1 MTGLVVVSHS
11 ATAAAGIAEV
21 AAEMGGDVPI
31 EAVGGD
37 GRGGIGTVPDDIAA
51 ALASADDG
59 DGVVVLVDL
68 GSAVM
73 NAEVAIETSDV
84 DATLADAPVLVD
96 DGVATDVGALDA
108 VEALDRRLRALPL
121 GQSLLGDRRRRH
133 VVRVAVGVG
142 HPVSGRPRATCGH
155 TRYR

>member
-21 AAEMGGDVPI
+21 AAEMGGDTPI

-73 NAEVAIETSDV
+73 NAEVAIEMSDAEAV
-84 DATLADAPVLVD
+84 IADAPVLEGAINAAVA
-96 DGVATDVGALDA
+96 ATDSDATLD
-108 VEALDRRLRALPL
+108 
-121 GQSLLGDRRRRH
+121 S
-133 VVRVAVGVG
+133 VRQQAKAA
-142 HPVSGRPRATCGH
+142 RDIDKL
-155 TRYR
+155 

>member
-73 NAEVAIETSDV
+73 NAEVAIEMSDAEAV
-84 DATLADAPVLVD
+84 IADAPVLEGAINAAVA
-96 DGVATDVGALDA
+96 ATDSDATLDSVRQQA
-108 VEALDRRLRALPL
+108 EAARDIDKL
-121 GQSLLGDRRRRH
+121 
-133 VVRVAVGVG
+133 
-142 HPVSGRPRATCGH
+142 
-155 TRYR
+155 

>member
-21 AAEMGGDVPI
+21 AAEMGGDTPI

-73 NAEVAIETSDV
+73 NAEVAIEMSDAEAV
-84 DATLADAPVLVD
+84 IADAPVLEGAVNAAVAATSSKASVESVREQAEAAR
-96 DGVATDVGALDA
+96 GVEKL
-108 VEALDRRLRALPL
+108 
-121 GQSLLGDRRRRH
+121 
-133 VVRVAVGVG
+133 
-142 HPVSGRPRATCGH
+142 
-155 TRYR
+155 